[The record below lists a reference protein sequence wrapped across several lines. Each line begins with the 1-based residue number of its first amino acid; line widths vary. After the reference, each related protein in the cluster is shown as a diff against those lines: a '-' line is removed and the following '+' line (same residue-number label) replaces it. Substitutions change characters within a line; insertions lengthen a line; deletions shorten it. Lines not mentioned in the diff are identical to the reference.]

1 MDSNS
6 KTGNANGPHKLSLKL
21 RERQKSLERQST
33 ARGFSVT
40 EHREASTT
48 TTKPT
53 VLDTSTLDDHL
64 KEVLKRLVH
73 RLIDSENAFYALGD
87 RIKKR
92 ETSVLDETCPKGLTI
107 KPVNATGKRSQLL
120 QREFDAIL
128 NDAQTRIIEVT
139 IKDLRDQETE
149 ASKLCGE
156 NRDKIEHSLA
166 EWRKK
171 FRCADE
177 TFLPDADKHLDKARK
192 FVEDFYFQCA
202 SIRASKELQ
211 ESLKREEKAKRAVMQ
226 MEQDFVASEQTITEI
241 VRHELASTKSQ
252 PKQTKSKKPKAAKTA
267 VSPAPGKQGRTKSKE
282 RRNSAGPPKRSKSRS
297 QSRGRS
303 TAGKDTRN
311 SVSFKTTSRQT
322 PKNGKHRGSGPV
334 R

>member
-1 MDSNS
+1 M
-6 KTGNANGPHKLSLKL
+6 
-21 RERQKSLERQST
+21 
-33 ARGFSVT
+33 
-40 EHREASTT
+40 
-48 TTKPT
+48 
-53 VLDTSTLDDHL
+53 
-64 KEVLKRLVH
+64 
-73 RLIDSENAFYALGD
+73 
-87 RIKKR
+87 
-92 ETSVLDETCPKGLTI
+92 LDETCPKGLTI
-107 KPVNATGKRSQLL
+107 KPVKATGKRSQLL

-177 TFLPDADKHLDKARK
+177 TFLPDADKHLDTARK

-241 VRHELASTKSQ
+241 VRRELASTKSQ

-303 TAGKDTRN
+303 TATKDTRN

>member
-87 RIKKR
+87 RIKKL

-107 KPVNATGKRSQLL
+107 KPVKATGKRSQLL

-211 ESLKREEKAKRAVMQ
+211 ESLKRE
-226 MEQDFVASEQTITEI
+226 
-241 VRHELASTKSQ
+241 
-252 PKQTKSKKPKAAKTA
+252 
-267 VSPAPGKQGRTKSKE
+267 
-282 RRNSAGPPKRSKSRS
+282 
-297 QSRGRS
+297 
-303 TAGKDTRN
+303 
-311 SVSFKTTSRQT
+311 
-322 PKNGKHRGSGPV
+322 
-334 R
+334 

>member
-73 RLIDSENAFYALGD
+73 RLIDSENAFYDLGD
-87 RIKKR
+87 RIKKL

-107 KPVNATGKRSQLL
+107 KPVKATGKRSQLL
-120 QREFDAIL
+120 HREFDAIL

-241 VRHELASTKSQ
+241 VRRELASTKSQ

-303 TAGKDTRN
+303 TARKDTRN